1 MLSGKAFEIAA
12 DPMAEITSA
21 KDDPM
26 LLRERVLDPAAPLVF
41 PAASVT
47 ALEVVTRPA

>member
-1 MLSGKAFEIAA
+1 
-12 DPMAEITSA
+12 MAEITSA

-26 LLRERVLDPAAPLVF
+26 PVRERALDPAAPLVF

-47 ALEVVTRPA
+47 AVEVLTRPA